1 VGRVGRVGQV
11 RRVGSAGRASRGG
24 MIILR
29 DARGI
34 QEDRKDGALAN
45 ASYWYRRA
53 GKSFVTVSLEQEWW
67 RIVKAMLKRE

>member
-1 VGRVGRVGQV
+1 
-11 RRVGSAGRASRGG
+11 
-24 MIILR
+24 MIMLR

-34 QEDRKDGALAN
+34 QEDRKEGDLAN

-67 RIVKAMLKRE
+67 RIVKAMLKRK